1 MQYFHCI
8 CSWEIIHAIFFSFL
22 SDSLTVS
29 FFFFFCF
36 LLFFSL
42 KLYFIYSIIYDHYIK
57 VYFLSFAC
65 LPRLQ
70 FSANNNILGFASFR

>member
-8 CSWEIIHAIFFSFL
+8 CSWEFIHAIFFSFL
-22 SDSLTVS
+22 SDFLTVS
-29 FFFFFCF
+29 F
-36 LLFFSL
+36 LLLFSSFFSL

-70 FSANNNILGFASFR
+70 FSVNNNILGFASFR